1 MKNLRIN
8 LFYLLFISNLLVVIN
23 AKAQEKLALYVHT
36 NIEDAKPDS
45 NFYRTKDSVIN
56 SIFNNFRVHQYIPKY
71 IGATSDILKNIFTI
85 FAYGSLD
92 SLKIALVNSGKFTN
106 MKFMYDI
113 PVLSC
118 QNPLSNNDTVTVDSI
133 VGNWGMELVDAQC
146 AWAITKGDSNIIVGM
161 VDTEVDTSH
170 EDLKGKIVY
179 VNDSYPCLLYTSPS
193 PRD

>member
-1 MKNLRIN
+1 
-8 LFYLLFISNLLVVIN
+8 
-23 AKAQEKLALYVHT
+23 
-36 NIEDAKPDS
+36 
-45 NFYRTKDSVIN
+45 
-56 SIFNNFRVHQYIPKY
+56 
-71 IGATSDILKNIFTI
+71 
-85 FAYGSLD
+85 
-92 SLKIALVNSGKFTN
+92 
-106 MKFMYDI
+106 MKFMYDV

-179 VNDSYPCLLYTSPS
+179 VNDSYPSEPLYIGVHGTKVSGIVTARTNNNIGIAS
-193 PRD
+193 LGNYTKVGGYRVTN